1 MHTPLS
7 DRGARVAG
15 CDLSYGHGVRFPL
28 FLQHDG
34 HSRLVVGTLVL
45 VENYSLLQ
53 GPGFGQGTAGCA
65 IFLRASRLACDV
77 GVFQELSGGRR

>member
-1 MHTPLS
+1 MVCTPWYVYGHLDSRGQSGLCWVFVAPHRLRKWKKLYIPYPLS

-45 VENYSLLQ
+45 VENYSL
-53 GPGFGQGTAGCA
+53 
-65 IFLRASRLACDV
+65 
-77 GVFQELSGGRR
+77 